1 MQPQWLTPESAESE
15 ALALLK
21 SLRSAARATTAS
33 SYPEEVEHA
42 AVARAIGER
51 FLAAR
56 QIQQFWFYAGVGVSF
71 GGDEDETWYLSKC
84 PYSYVFVDY
93 NLVPWTN
100 WIGAL
105 HVAVMEHVRK
115 RTFPRDLIY
124 GPPGRETR
132 KPVGPVVNYTI
143 VGDTLTKHD
152 FYFHDVLTRTALP
165 EANAS
170 QTPGLKDIIATL
182 DATQDKTIRSALTG
196 TFVVHGGPGTG
207 KTTAALHRIP
217 YLINEQNAEEGPGT
231 SHYSESTPRFFT
243 QETTIVAVWKDHLVP
258 HLTQCLADLGFDRVR
273 VQHIEDWVA
282 ERVRPHVSFGMGSRQ
297 VRLEDEPPGIADL
310 KLCIPEDALEQY
322 LLGHHSL
329 VDNLRER
336 YARTRDEVNEWLTL
350 AGSKAVAN
358 APPTR
363 FTVDEAV
370 ASLSVFE
377 QPIQTQI
384 RALRVVG
391 KNFNQRQ
398 IEPGWPEYITDDE
411 ARRRE
416 VQRRV
421 AIREAI
427 DAGEALLSKLQS
439 REREL
444 VKLIRTSPV
453 PLLRSLYASAECRAA
468 VEKEF
473 GRSALATLQEHV
485 KTQSHDRTVSR
496 ADRYLILWILRILSR
511 HDSLTADDAWKP
523 LPEYS
528 HIVVD
533 EAQYYRPLLLR
544 LLHSLTLA
552 PHHSMTIAGD
562 LEQRIRHAEGLV
574 SWDEAGI
581 AVPPENYTRLE
592 TNYRWARAIYDFLVA
607 FRKAASLDDPLQP
620 PDEWYS
626 GDGLKPDIVAC
637 ESHFEECDT
646 VVQRIAR
653 LKSDEESKTWTIAIV
668 LPGNEETEI
677 AKLLRKQ
684 CEGCDLR
691 ARWVVGQ
698 DLRESRDH
706 IVMTSYDHIVG
717 LEFDAVF
724 VACADEI
731 VQDLEAEEALRAIWV
746 AITRARKY
754 QCISYVGAVSLFEQ
768 PGLDEYHR
776 DPSEWD

>member
-1 MQPQWLTPESAESE
+1 
-15 ALALLK
+15 
-21 SLRSAARATTAS
+21 
-33 SYPEEVEHA
+33 
-42 AVARAIGER
+42 
-51 FLAAR
+51 
-56 QIQQFWFYAGVGVSF
+56 
-71 GGDEDETWYLSKC
+71 
-84 PYSYVFVDY
+84 
-93 NLVPWTN
+93 
-100 WIGAL
+100 
-105 HVAVMEHVRK
+105 
-115 RTFPRDLIY
+115 
-124 GPPGRETR
+124 
-132 KPVGPVVNYTI
+132 
-143 VGDTLTKHD
+143 
-152 FYFHDVLTRTALP
+152 
-165 EANAS
+165 
-170 QTPGLKDIIATL
+170 
-182 DATQDKTIRSALTG
+182 
-196 TFVVHGGPGTG
+196 
-207 KTTAALHRIP
+207 
-217 YLINEQNAEEGPGT
+217 
-231 SHYSESTPRFFT
+231 
-243 QETTIVAVWKDHLVP
+243 
-258 HLTQCLADLGFDRVR
+258 
-273 VQHIEDWVA
+273 
-282 ERVRPHVSFGMGSRQ
+282 
-297 VRLEDEPPGIADL
+297 LEDEPPNITDL
-310 KLCIPEDALEQY
+310 KLCIPEDAIEQY
-322 LLGHHSL
+322 LQGHHSL

-336 YARTRDEVNEWLTL
+336 YTKTRDEVNEWLTV
-350 AGSKAVAN
+350 GGGKAVAN

-377 QPIQTQI
+377 QPIQSQI
-384 RALRVVG
+384 RALTAVA
-391 KNFNQRQ
+391 KNFDSRQ
-398 IEPGWPEYITDDE
+398 LEPGWPEYIADGN

-416 VQRRV
+416 VQRRG

-427 DAGEALLSKLQS
+427 DAGQALLGKLKS

-468 VEKEF
+468 VEKAF
-473 GRSALATLQEHV
+473 GRAAVSTLQAHV
-485 KTQSHDRTVSR
+485 KTQVQDRTVSR
-496 ADRYLILWILRILSR
+496 ADRYLILWILRILSQY
-511 HDSLTADDAWKP
+511 DSLTADDAWLP

-533 EAQYYRPLLLR
+533 EAQYYRPILLR
-544 LLHSLTLA
+544 LLHSLTRA

-562 LEQRIRHAEGLV
+562 LEQRIRQAEGLV

-607 FRKAASLDDPLQP
+607 FRQAASLDDPLQP

-637 ESHFEECDT
+637 ESHLEECDT
-646 VVQRIAR
+646 IVQRIAQ
-653 LKSDEESKTWTIAIV
+653 LKAEEASKGWAIAIV

-691 ARWVVGQ
+691 ARWVIGQ

-724 VACADEI
+724 IACADEI

-754 QCISYVGAVSLFEQ
+754 ECISYVGSVPLFEH
-768 PGLDEYHR
+768 PGLDGYHR